1 MPLFLRAA
9 SPAQV
14 HALSPTNPQVLRLQ
28 SEDPDLQ
35 TLYAFRTTRAWPNNL
50 QPDHRLCLE
59 TLNKN
64 LMINQDNVVWVQCK
78 PESPEAKTA
87 LYLPIKFR
95 APIICQFR
103 QINPDLSVSQ
113 QVAKLQENY
122 CWIGMKQDLQQQLE
136 SSANCTQLKV
146 HKQTKSV
153 PNAVVYLD
161 VHGPFPFY
169 GDQKFVAVL
178 TDEARKSRP
187 LCPWPPNQW
196 KAWAQPV
203 SWNGFAKCP
212 FLRSSTPISP
222 RIRLRPARTS
232 LTRAST
238 RTSRTTPL
246 STPTEVLVSIRKLL
260 TRSTKWS
267 MRPSS
272 VGKIFFQPS
281 TLPIISH
288 FIQLLLQLRLKLCMG
303 TNQKFP

>member
-64 LMINQDNVVWVQCK
+64 LMIDQDNVVWVQCK

-122 CWIGMKQDLQQQLE
+122 CWIGMDAATAGIFCQLHPTE
-136 SSANCTQLKV
+136 SAQTNKISAQCSGL
-146 HKQTKSV
+146 SGR
-153 PNAVVYLD
+153 P
-161 VHGPFPFY
+161 
-169 GDQKFVAVL
+169 
-178 TDEARKSRP
+178 RP
-187 LCPWPPNQW
+187 LSFLWGPEVCRCP
-196 KAWAQPV
+196 
-203 SWNGFAKCP
+203 
-212 FLRSSTPISP
+212 
-222 RIRLRPARTS
+222 
-232 LTRAST
+232 
-238 RTSRTTPL
+238 
-246 STPTEVLVSIRKLL
+246 
-260 TRSTKWS
+260 
-267 MRPSS
+267 
-272 VGKIFFQPS
+272 
-281 TLPIISH
+281 H
-288 FIQLLLQLRLKLCMG
+288 
-303 TNQKFP
+303 